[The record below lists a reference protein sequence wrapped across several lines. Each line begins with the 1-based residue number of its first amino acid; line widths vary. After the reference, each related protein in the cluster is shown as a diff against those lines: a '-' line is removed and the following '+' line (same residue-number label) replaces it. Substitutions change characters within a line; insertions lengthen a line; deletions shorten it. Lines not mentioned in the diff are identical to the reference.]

1 MIEPGFSY
9 RHLYYFWVV
18 ANEGG
23 VARGAARLGVAVQTV
38 SAQLHQL
45 ERSLGLA
52 LFKPAGRT
60 LALTDAGQAVWR
72 QADQIFQLGAALPAL
87 AAAAA
92 GAAEVRL
99 AVGVSDG
106 LAKVVVHRL
115 LAPVTATPRLR
126 LLCPE
131 GPFEHLLAELALH
144 RLDLVLADR
153 PPPPNP
159 NLRLYGHP
167 LATSAVAWYAAPALA
182 EAAVGFP
189 ASLGTVPVLL
199 PTAQSALRQ
208 RLDHWFE
215 RHGLRPRIAGEFEDS
230 ALMKTFGAAGM
241 GVFPG
246 AALVGDAMSAR
257 YGVAMVGPC
266 DGVEEHYHAIGTE
279 KKVQHPLVQ
288 RLITRWCND

>member
-9 RHLYYFWVV
+9 RHLHYFWVV

-23 VARGAARLGVAVQTV
+23 VTRGAVRLGVAVQTV

-60 LALTDAGQAVWR
+60 LALTEAGQAVWR
-72 QADQIFQLGAALPAL
+72 QADQIFQLGAALPGL

-92 GAAEVRL
+92 GQPEVRL

-115 LAPVTATPRLR
+115 LTPVTDTPRLR
-126 LLCPE
+126 LVCPE
-131 GPFEHLLAELALH
+131 GPLDHLLPELALH

-153 PPPPNP
+153 PAPANP
-159 NLRLYGHP
+159 NLRLYSHA
-167 LATSAVAWYAAPALA
+167 LATSPVVWFAAPALL
-182 EAAVGFP
+182 AAATQDFP
-189 ASLGTVPVLL
+189 ASLATVPVLL
-199 PTAQSALRQ
+199 PTEHSALRH
-208 RLDHWFE
+208 RLDRWFE
-215 RHGLRPRIAGEFEDS
+215 QHHLRPHVAGEFEDS
-230 ALMKTFGAAGM
+230 ALMKTFGSAGM
-241 GVFPG
+241 GVFVAP
-246 AALVGDAMSAR
+246 ALANEALATR
-257 YGVAMVGPC
+257 YGVSPVGPC
-266 DGVEEHYHAIGTE
+266 DGVEEHFYAIGTE

-288 RLITRWCND
+288 RLLAAAN

>member
-9 RHLYYFWVV
+9 RHLHYFWVV

-23 VARGAARLGVAVQTV
+23 VARGAERLGVAVQTV

-99 AVGVSDG
+99 SVGVSDG

-115 LAPVTATPRLR
+115 LAPVADTPRLR

-131 GPFEHLLAELALH
+131 GAFEPLLASLALH

-153 PPPPNP
+153 PAPSNP
-159 NLRLYGHP
+159 NLRLYSHA
-167 LATSAVAWYAAPALA
+167 LATSEVAWYAAPSLVGNGVDLPAL
-182 EAAVGFP
+182 
-189 ASLGTVPVLL
+189 LGTLPVLL
-199 PTAQSALRQ
+199 PTAHSALRQ
-208 RLDHWFE
+208 RLDRWLE
-215 RHGLRPRIAGEFEDS
+215 RHDLRPRVAGEFDDS

-246 AALVGDAMSAR
+246 PVLAESTLRAR
-257 YGVAMVGPC
+257 YGVQRVGDC
-266 DGVEEHYHAIGTE
+266 DGVEEHFYAIGTE

-288 RLITRWCND
+288 RLLASAPGP